1 MPLYEYQCAACG
13 CRFEE
18 LVSAQGQAPACPACQ
33 SAQVARILS
42 AVNCPNTGKSIADN
56 PASGPFP
63 TGLGGGGCGGG
74 GGFS

>member
-1 MPLYEYQCAACG
+1 MPLYEYQCGACG

-18 LVSAQGQAPACPACQ
+18 LVNASAKAPVCPSCGAD
-33 SAQVARILS
+33 SATRILS
-42 AVNCPNTGKSIADN
+42 AVCGKTSDKATAES

-63 TGLGGGGCGGG
+63 TGMGCGS